1 MIKWGCS
8 LLKSPRSLGRRY
20 SPGMVLAPKESS
32 PLIPWEN
39 SLKAFSKSLRK
50 DNIFE
55 AYFRKTS
62 PALVR
67 RTSLLARSKRRRDRN
82 CSKERMWP
90 LTVGWV
96 RKRSSAALEKLF
108 KSATRQ
114 KLSRCRNSICN
125 GFLSTTE
132 KILNP
137 FFLNCK
143 QKIDF
148 QK

>member
-1 MIKWGCS
+1 M
-8 LLKSPRSLGRRY
+8 SLGRRY

-39 SLKAFSKSLRK
+39 SLKALSKSLRK

-67 RTSLLARSKRRRDRN
+67 RTSQLVRSKRRRDRD

-96 RKRSSAALEKLF
+96 RKRSSAAFEKLF
-108 KSATRQ
+108 KSAIRQ
-114 KLSRCRNSICN
+114 KVSKCRKSICN
-125 GFLSTTE
+125 VFLSTTE
-132 KILNP
+132 RILTP
-137 FFLNCK
+137 FLFKCK
-143 QKIDF
+143 
-148 QK
+148 